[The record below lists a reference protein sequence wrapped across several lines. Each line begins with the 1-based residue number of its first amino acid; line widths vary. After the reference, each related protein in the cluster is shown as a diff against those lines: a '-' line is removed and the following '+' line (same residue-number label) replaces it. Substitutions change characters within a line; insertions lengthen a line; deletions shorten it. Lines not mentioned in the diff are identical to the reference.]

1 MFKFVKL
8 VVKEESDICNAV
20 HYRLTGVK
28 EKGFF
33 LLLFCY
39 VTVSVLRAGI
49 WGRES

>member
-8 VVKEESDICNAV
+8 VVKEESDICNAA
-20 HYRLTGVK
+20 HYRLSGVK
-28 EKGFF
+28 EKRIF

-49 WGRES
+49 WGRER